1 MSNIYCNNNSV
12 SNKKFNSYV
21 CSVQNFKKK
30 VFKLRIFAVIFNNIR
45 DLIKSDNGN
54 TALVGYDTG
63 KTAGQYLLDDAA

>member
-1 MSNIYCNNNSV
+1 MSNIYCNNYEIQ
-12 SNKKFNSYV
+12 FLRLF
-21 CSVQNFKKK
+21 CAG
-30 VFKLRIFAVIFNNIR
+30 FKLRIFADIFNNIR

>member
-1 MSNIYCNNNSV
+1 M
-12 SNKKFNSYV
+12 KFNSYV
-21 CSVQNFKKK
+21 RFVQNFKKKK

-45 DLIKSDNGN
+45 DFIKTDNGD